1 MSDILTTSSRTAINS
16 LLRCFSFVFCF
27 LFFLFSFIM
36 KHRKY
41 YFEILFYV
49 TFMFIKE
56 KKSINNKTIGI
67 AAFMENMTVN
77 SLQE

>member
-1 MSDILTTSSRTAINS
+1 
-16 LLRCFSFVFCF
+16 
-27 LFFLFSFIM
+27 M

-56 KKSINNKTIGI
+56 KKSINNKKIGI